1 MRFSVAVRAA
11 LLMMATEAPTA
22 APIPAPTGPPTAP
35 TLAPT
40 AAPATMLPPHP
51 IPVMIFSYSLTACN
65 SAVLLAMADAY

>member
-1 MRFSVAVRAA
+1 MRFSVVVLIA
-11 LLMMATEAPTA
+11 LLATATEAPIA
-22 APIPAPTGPPTAP
+22 APTPIPTDPPIAP

-40 AAPATMLPPHP
+40 AVPATMLPPHP

>member
-1 MRFSVAVRAA
+1 MRFSVAVLIA
-11 LLMMATEAPTA
+11 LLAIAVA
-22 APIPAPTGPPTAP
+22 APIPAPIAVPTGPPTAP

>member
-1 MRFSVAVRAA
+1 
-11 LLMMATEAPTA
+11 MADAAPTA

-51 IPVMIFSYSLTACN
+51 KPVMIFSYSLTAFN
-65 SAVLLAMADAY
+65 SAVLLAIAEAY